1 MVRFLIDVP
10 TIVEV
15 ERDESRRLCGLG
27 TGLNGQSVSQMWEW
41 DQRLSGKPGVLCLSS
56 YLCEESSSWR
66 EGGRILEEM
75 EASLA
80 GSCTERQILLAT

>member
-27 TGLNGQSVSQMWEW
+27 TDLNGQSVSQMWEW
-41 DQRLSGKPGVLCLSS
+41 DQWLSGKSGVLCLSS

-66 EGGRILEEM
+66 EEGRILEEM

-80 GSCTERQILLAT
+80 GSLY